1 MGSRDFTY
9 PDVNSSVTKSE
20 FCSPSDCWNFSAPSG
35 GVCQRKYGIYR
46 GVDTPHFAKRKK
58 RGELLP
64 LNAYIRQD
72 VDYGGLASTSIDFT
86 CPAGC
91 HGSMAYGNLPWLYIP
106 TSYISAPEDLQLEM
120 STHVNTTALLQ
131 EAVADCAP
139 DLDALTTL
147 MEAHKT
153 VSMVLDARSNAK
165 RLIRQAMRGGIRG
178 AAKALGSAWLEW
190 RYGWRNLGFDIQDCA
205 KAFNTPRRLFVS
217 GRSGMNGPS
226 GTFIESGTFWYDGTA
241 VILHWASEV
250 SVDTSYRANAIGR
263 YVTASV
269 NQLYSPSITLWE
281 EIPFSWVADWFVTAG
296 AAIAAW
302 VVLSSLQQVY
312 CSLGYKSRVSAEARI
327 TSADPSSGYCTYTN
341 PRGSG
346 SAHYESTTLARW
358 PVGVP
363 SLVPQFRV
371 RLDSK
376 RLADA
381 AAILATRIL

>member
-1 MGSRDFTY
+1 MH
-9 PDVNSSVTKSE
+9 
-20 FCSPSDCWNFSAPSG
+20 
-35 GVCQRKYGIYR
+35 KYGTYR
-46 GVDTPHFAKRKK
+46 GVSTPHFAARKK
-58 RGELLP
+58 RGDLLP
-64 LNAYIRQD
+64 LNAYLRQD
-72 VDYGGLASTSIDFT
+72 VEYGGTYDTGVDFQ
-86 CPAGC
+86 CGDWC
-91 HGSMAYGNLPWLYIP
+91 HGSKAYGNVPWLYSP
-106 TSYISAPEDLQLEM
+106 TSYISTPEDLQLDM
-120 STHVNTTALLQ
+120 LTHVNTTALLQ

-153 VSMVLDARSNAK
+153 ASMVLDAHSNAK
-165 RLIRQAMRGGIRG
+165 RLIRQALHGGIRG

-217 GRSGMNGPS
+217 GRSGMNGPL
-226 GTFIESGTFWYDGTA
+226 GTFIESGTITDA
-241 VILHWASEV
+241 CANIRLHWASEV
-250 SVDTSYRANAIGR
+250 TVDTSYRANAIGR

-312 CSLGYKSRVSAEARI
+312 CSLGYKSKVSADARV
-327 TSADPSSGYCTYTN
+327 TSADALPGGCTYTN

-346 SAHYESTTLARW
+346 SAHYESITLARW
-358 PVGVP
+358 PSSVP